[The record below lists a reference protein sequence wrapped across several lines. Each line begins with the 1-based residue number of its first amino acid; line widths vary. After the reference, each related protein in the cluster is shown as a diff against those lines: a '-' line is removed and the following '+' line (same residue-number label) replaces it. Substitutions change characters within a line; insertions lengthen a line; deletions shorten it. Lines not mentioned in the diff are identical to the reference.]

1 MRIALLEDDS
11 TQSLIVTSCLRN
23 AGHEVHEFRLTADL
37 KRFCARESVDLY
49 LLDWIVPDQSGEE
62 FLRWL
67 RSERND
73 ATPAIFLTSR
83 DAEEDVVAG
92 LSAGADDFIIKPLN
106 QRILLSRIEAVMRR
120 AKPRDVHAI
129 LELPPYRIDPAQN
142 LISLKGEALELTEKE
157 FALALFMFR
166 NVGRLISRGHMLE
179 AVWGRSPD
187 IPTRTVDTHVSRVRN
202 KLQLRPENGFRVVPT
217 YNFGYRLEQVDA
229 QQAET

>member
-229 QQAET
+229 QQAEA

>member
-1 MRIALLEDDS
+1 MRIALLEDDP

-73 ATPAIFLTSR
+73 ATAAIFLTSR

-92 LSAGADDFIIKPLN
+92 LAAGADDFIIKPLN

-120 AKPRDVHAI
+120 AKPRDMHAI
-129 LELPPYRIDPAQN
+129 LELAPYRIDPAQN

-217 YNFGYRLEQVDA
+217 YNFGYRLEQVDT
-229 QQAET
+229 QQAEA

>member
-1 MRIALLEDDS
+1 MLEDDS

-229 QQAET
+229 QQAEA